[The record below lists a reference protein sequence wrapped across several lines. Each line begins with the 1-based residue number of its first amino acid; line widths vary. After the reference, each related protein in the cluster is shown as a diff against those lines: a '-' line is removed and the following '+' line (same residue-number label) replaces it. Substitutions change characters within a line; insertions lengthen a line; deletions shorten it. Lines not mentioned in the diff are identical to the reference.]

1 MKIAQKSLVYK
12 MKIAQKSLV
21 YKIKIPKK
29 FLAYKKLFVY
39 LRKIYCYEQRDSK
52 KYNR

>member
-1 MKIAQKSLVYK
+1 MKIAQKS
-12 MKIAQKSLV
+12 IV

-29 FLAYKKLFVY
+29 FLVYKKLFVY
-39 LRKIYCYEQRDSK
+39 LRKIYCYEQRVSK